1 MKPAAM
7 ILTFRIRA
15 LVSAQ
20 NAGVLALQKN
30 VLTVIVSYTVG
41 ELTERAERLD
51 CRPIEPDPD
60 NAGEGNGTACHK
72 SR

>member
-1 MKPAAM
+1 MKPVAM

-30 VLTVIVSYTVG
+30 VLTVIV
-41 ELTERAERLD
+41 
-51 CRPIEPDPD
+51 
-60 NAGEGNGTACHK
+60 
-72 SR
+72 